1 MENIE
6 LPGRKKVGHLTLH
19 RDARTITPKEF
30 NLLSQTERLEIVRRA
45 SGSHK
50 YNLIIEA
57 KDPAALVRKLPSQE
71 VYLLLRERGLEEST
85 ELIELL
91 TPAQI
96 GTFIDLDCWQ
106 GDQMKPEAV
115 LNWLVLLLET
125 KNEQQ
130 VLQLAQGMEFEL
142 LAMMLK
148 RFVTVTRGLEA
159 FEDDDALQEA
169 IFRDGGYELEFA
181 DSESA
186 KIVGAFL
193 DILRRLAPE
202 FYPRLMEAVRWE
214 SEAMLEE
221 ETYQNRCSRLQD
233 LGIPDPFEALKVYAY
248 LDPEQF
254 TGIAVAKKDVRAGQ
268 ADVVPPGFI
277 LTVSEPGDLL
287 AEVLADGLDEPTC
300 WELTYLLNKVMSAD
314 RVDVGETE
322 QIQGEMT
329 EIFHYL
335 NLALQHLA
343 GGDVETAARQF
354 RENYLENLFRLGFS
368 LTLQLQRR
376 AKDLLASPLAPYLD
390 GPFRALTDA
399 LCQRQ
404 PRFFE
409 GLLEV
414 NRGGQRPFTNLSEVT
429 LAGEW
434 LDRLEVQRQLFTEQF
449 PFALP
454 EAAALDLSGC
464 MPDAAEDLAL
474 SDFFLTALANR
485 LLGRTFV
492 PEPIDADEL
501 PGLHALVSEG
511 GQLRPALRQETAQW
525 LESLVPGGG
534 AFADYCLDLWQEEFC
549 TLKPEDIDPRYVGG
563 LIVRLG

>member
-6 LPGRKKVGHLTLH
+6 LPDRKKVGHLVLH

-30 NLLSQTERLEIVRRA
+30 NLLSQKERLEIVRRA

-50 YNLIIEA
+50 YNLIMEA
-57 KDPAALVRKLPSQE
+57 KDPAALVRKLPTQE
-71 VYLLLRERGLEEST
+71 VYLLLRERGLDESM

-96 GTFIDLDCWQ
+96 GTFIDFDCWQ
-106 GDQMKPEAV
+106 GDQLKPEVV

-130 VLQLAQGMEFEL
+130 VLQLAQSMDFEL
-142 LAMMLK
+142 LVMMLK
-148 RFVTVTRGLEA
+148 KFVTVIRGMEA
-159 FEDDDALQEA
+159 FENEDGLQEA
-169 IFRDGGYELEFA
+169 IFRDGGYELGFA

-193 DILRRLAPE
+193 DTLRRLEPE

-214 SEAMLEE
+214 SDSMLEE
-221 ETYQNRCSRLQD
+221 ETYQNRCNRLQD
-233 LGIPDPFEALKVYAY
+233 LGIPDPFEALKVYTY

-254 TGIAVAKKDVRAGQ
+254 AGVAVAKKEVLSAQ
-268 ADVVPPGFI
+268 ADVVPPGFVM
-277 LTVSEPGDLL
+277 TMSEPGDLL
-287 AEVLADGLDEPTC
+287 AEVLADNLDEQTC

-314 RVDVGETE
+314 RVDLGETE
-322 QIQGEMT
+322 QIKEEMA
-329 EIFHYL
+329 EVFHYL
-335 NLALQHLA
+335 NLALQYQA
-343 GGDVETAARQF
+343 GGDVGAAAKQVK
-354 RENYLENLFRLGFS
+354 ENYLENFFRLGFS

-376 AKDLLASPLAPYLD
+376 AKVLLASPLAPYLD

-399 LCQRQ
+399 LCQRK

-409 GLLEV
+409 GLLEI
-414 NRGGQRPFTNLSEVT
+414 NRAGQRPFTTLSDVK
-429 LAGEW
+429 LAAEW
-434 LDRLEVQRQLFTEQF
+434 LDRLEVQRHLFTEQF

-454 EAAALDLSGC
+454 EPAALDLSGC
-464 MPDAAEDLAL
+464 MPDDAEDLAL

-485 LLGRTFV
+485 LLGRAFV
-492 PEPIDADEL
+492 PEPLAADEL

-511 GQLRPALRQETAQW
+511 GQLRPALRQETVQW

-549 TLKPEDIDPRYVGG
+549 TLTPEDIDPRYVGG